1 MSYLDSGNMISDNI
15 QGTMTN
21 ENLGAFDLQLMN
33 QALNITTTPTSNSK
47 IWIKDNMYTT
57 SNSKAYLQRVP

>member
-47 IWIKDNMYTT
+47 IG
-57 SNSKAYLQRVP
+57 